1 MSPDLIVRLPNH
13 LGDACMA
20 LPALELL
27 AARGRALTLA
37 GRAWAA
43 DLFAAYPWPVIALGK
58 ERRARVAALRP
69 LAGAEALLLTNSFGS
84 ALDCRLA
91 GLRPAGYRTDLRR
104 PLLSRSFAVP
114 ARWRDE
120 AAPMHMV
127 EYYAALAAQFSGA
140 EAPPPPAD
148 LHLRLSPAALERAH
162 AALRS
167 AGIRPGY
174 VMLCPVAV
182 GQHQGK
188 VKAWSGFRALC
199 RDLVDKGLQ
208 VVACPGP
215 GETNAVHAATPEA
228 IVLAETD
235 VGTFAALLAG
245 SRLVVANDSGSAH
258 VAAAVGAPLV
268 TIFGVTDG
276 RRTAPWSATALRVG
290 SADGWPEFSEVLSAV
305 RPLLAPR

>member
-1 MSPDLIVRLPNH
+1 MSSDLIVRLPNH
-13 LGDACMA
+13 LGDACMS

-27 AARGRALTLA
+27 AARGRELTLA

-43 DLFAAYPWPVIALGK
+43 DLFAAYPWPVIALK
-58 ERRARVAALRP
+58 NDRRARVAALRGR
-69 LAGAEALLLTNSFGS
+69 AGAEVLLLTNSFGS

-104 PLLSRSFAVP
+104 ALLSRSFAVP
-114 ARWRDE
+114 ARWQDE

-127 EYYAALAAQFSGA
+127 EYYAALAAAFSGA
-140 EAPPPPAD
+140 DAPPPPD

-162 AALRS
+162 AALRT

-182 GQHQGK
+182 GLHHGK
-188 VKAWSGFRALC
+188 VKAWAGFRPLC
-199 RDLVDKGLQ
+199 RDLVDKGFQ

-215 GETNAVHAATPEA
+215 GEADAVRTATPEA
-228 IVLAETD
+228 IVLPETD

-258 VAAAVGAPLV
+258 VAAAVGAPLL

-276 RRTAPWSATALRVG
+276 QRTAPWSSTALRVG
-290 SADGWPEFSEVLSAV
+290 SADGWPEFSAVLAAV
-305 RPLLAPR
+305 GQLLAPR